1 VYALNILLFGKSAP
15 AMRVMDLLWQLATAA
30 VILRISLDWAG
41 RWRSA
46 LLAASLYIAAYYS
59 FHYSTWAQPDGYLNL
74 PMALAVL
81 FCLRANRS
89 DRSIAWGLAAFA
101 VGVAAIFKLTYGLF
115 GVAVLAAAVLRPA
128 EGRSGTVRRLSSL
141 ALGVT
146 AAFAI
151 CGGYFIAKGT
161 LEDALIAQFRFAPA
175 YVAQIHAAIT
185 YRDDLRAVLRPVL
198 IPLLALGLAGLCTG
212 WMLGRRAGHE
222 AALGLLAAWCLVNVV
237 TIVMQGSF
245 LHYHFLPMVPPMA
258 LLAGRALEFEPP
270 RSAPRPRPAT
280 AALLALAVFLA
291 VAAAKGAQDVHFA
304 WRAMAIGASTDAW
317 RDVGLAIKKV
327 TAPDDRIFVWGN
339 AVAVYIH
346 ADRKA
351 ACRFIVTAF
360 LAVSAPG
367 TDFRRVCMTELQ
379 SHAPKYILLAD
390 GPTTPGLPAARVLYE
405 DYPELKQFVSTFYE
419 ADTAG
424 PGYTRF
430 RRRPSPGAQ

>member
-1 VYALNILLFGKSAP
+1 VYALNILLFGKSAL

-30 VILRISLDWAG
+30 VILRISLDWGG

-46 LLAASLYIAAYYS
+46 LMAASLYVAAYYS

-81 FCLRANRS
+81 LCLRAIRS
-89 DRSIAWGLAAFA
+89 DRSFVWGLAAFA

-115 GVAVLAAAVLRPA
+115 GVAVLACAVLRPA
-128 EGRSGTVRRLSSL
+128 TERSGVVRRLSGL

-146 AAFAI
+146 TAFAV
-151 CGGYFIAKGT
+151 CGAYFIAKGA

-175 YVAQIHAAIT
+175 YVAHIHAAIT
-185 YRDDLRAVLRPVL
+185 CRDGLRAVLRPVL
-198 IPLLALGLAGLCTG
+198 IPFFALVLAGLCTG
-212 WMLGRRAGHE
+212 WMIRRRAGHE
-222 AALGLLAAWCLVNVV
+222 ATLGLLAAWCLVNVV
-237 TIVMQGSF
+237 TIFMQGSF
-245 LHYHFLPMVPPMA
+245 LHYHFLPMVPPIA
-258 LLAGRALEFEPP
+258 LLAGRALEFEAPP
-270 RSAPRPRPAT
+270 PAPRRRPA
-280 AALLALAVFLA
+280 AMALLALAVFLTG
-291 VAAAKGAQDVHFA
+291 AATKGAADVRFA
-304 WRAMAIGASTDAW
+304 WRAMATGATTDVW

-327 TAPDDRIFVWGN
+327 TTPEDRIFVWGN

-367 TDFRRVCMTELQ
+367 TDFRRVCMAELQ

-390 GPTTPGLPAARVLYE
+390 GPTTPGLPAARILYE
-405 DYPELKQFVSTFYE
+405 DYAELKQFVNTFYE
-419 ADTAG
+419 VDTTG
-424 PGYTRF
+424 PGYTRY
-430 RRRPSPGAQ
+430 RRRPPPGTQ